1 MYLFNGQLLASLPFR
16 LHLPDGRTRT
26 SLHELDDAQLAELDI
41 YPCDEIKPPLEW
53 TQHHGTPEITVTD
66 GRATATYPVL
76 DYSPD
81 EAAGMMDAAKERK
94 RSEIAAARWA
104 AETAGTAGTAGID
117 VNGFTVRTD
126 RESQALITGAA
137 LQAIVDYDYECRWK
151 TSEGFVHL
159 SAEQIKYIA
168 QLVRSHVQSC
178 FDREAELC
186 GLIDKAETP
195 DELGGIAWGI

>member
-1 MYLFNGQLLASLPFR
+1 MYLINGTLSVSLPFR

-26 SLHELDDAQLAELDI
+26 SLHEMSDAQLAELGI
-41 YPCDEIKPPLEW
+41 YPCEEIKPPLTW
-53 TQHHGTPEITVTD
+53 TQHYGAPEITVAD

-81 EAAGMMDAAKERK
+81 EVAGILEAAKSAK
-94 RSEIAAARWA
+94 RAEIAAARWA
-104 AETAGTAGTAGID
+104 AETAGID

-151 TSEGFVHL
+151 TSDGFVHL

-168 QLVRSHVQSC
+168 QLVRLHVQSC
-178 FDREAELC
+178 FDREAELLP
-186 GLIDKAETP
+186 LIDAAESP
-195 DELGGIAWGI
+195 GNLEVIMW

>member
-26 SLHELDDAQLAELDI
+26 SLHELDDAQLAELNI
-41 YPCDEIKPPLEW
+41 YPCEEIKPPLEW
-53 TQHHGTPEITVTD
+53 TQYYGAPEITVTD

-81 EAAGMMDAAKERK
+81 DAAGILEAARERK
-94 RSEIAAARWA
+94 RGEIAAARFE
-104 AETAGTAGTAGID
+104 AETAGID
-117 VNGFTVRTD
+117 VNGFAVRTD

-159 SAEQIKYIA
+159 SSEQIKYIA

-178 FDREAELC
+178 FDREAELLP
-186 GLIDKAETP
+186 LIEAAETP
-195 DELGGIAWGI
+195 EELEGIAWGI